1 MSYDGSSKSS
11 PSPLS
16 AHPQLPP
23 FEGTF
28 STEEADC
35 ALVADDFGHSLN
47 RFPWAVL
54 SPRSSEDVIRVVQ
67 FARQNGLKIAP
78 RGQGHSTGGQAQVE
92 AGIVVDLTSLNTIC
106 ALHSDR
112 VEVEAGVLWSTLLQE
127 TLAQGLT
134 PPVLPDYLD
143 LSIGGVLS
151 VGGIGGTS
159 SRYGAI
165 VDHVLELQVVT
176 GTGSLETCSPT
187 HQRDLFESVLAGLG
201 QCGIIVKAVLRLVPA
216 HKQVRIYRLF
226 YSHLAA
232 LIHDQNLLL
241 HEECFDALVGEILPT
256 AQGTWSYVL
265 KAVSFS
271 PASSLCP
278 DRDHLLQ
285 RLGFI
290 RGMEQVEETSYVAF
304 SHRVIRYADTLK
316 EMGIWYHP
324 HPWCAVFVPA
334 CQLEAYMGEALAEV
348 SPADFGLFPI
358 LLSGLHRKHFH
369 TPLLRT
375 PAEETFFLVSFLRS
389 VPPSADV
396 LTKAIAHNRELIER
410 CHVVG
415 GTCYPIGTLELS
427 PTDWKT
433 QFGPTW
439 EKLQRAK
446 EHFDPDHVLTPS
458 PGIFPPHQGT

>member
-1 MSYDGSSKSS
+1 MSHDVSSKSS

-16 AHPQLPP
+16 AHPQLPL
-23 FEGTF
+23 FGGTF
-28 STEEADC
+28 STEETDR
-35 ALVADDFGHSLN
+35 ALVADDFGHSLK

-54 SPRSSEDVIRVVQ
+54 SPRSSEDVVRVVQ

-92 AGIVVDLTSLNTIC
+92 AGIVVHLASLNTIC
-106 ALHSDR
+106 ALHTDR
-112 VEVEAGVLWSTLLQE
+112 VEVEAGVLWRTLLQA

-143 LSIGGVLS
+143 LSVGGVLS

-159 SRYGAI
+159 YRYGSI

-187 HQRDLFESVLAGLG
+187 HQRDLFENVLAGLG
-201 QCGIIVKAVLRLVPA
+201 QCGIVVKAVLRLVPA
-216 HKQVRIYRLF
+216 PKQARVYHLF
-226 YSHLAA
+226 YPHLAA
-232 LIHDQNLLL
+232 LIHDENLLL
-241 HEECFDALVGEILPT
+241 HEERFDVLVGQIRPT

-271 PASSLCP
+271 PVSSHCS
-278 DRDHLLQ
+278 DHDHLLQ

-290 RGMEQVEETSYVAF
+290 RGMEQVEETSYVTL

-316 EMGIWYHP
+316 EMGIWNHP
-324 HPWCAVFVPA
+324 HPWCAVFIPA
-334 CQLEAYMGEALAEV
+334 CQLEAYVSEVLAEV

-358 LLSGLHRKHFH
+358 LLSALHRKHFH

-375 PAEETFFLVSFLRS
+375 PAEETFFLVSFLRT
-389 VPPSADV
+389 VPPSADA
-396 LTKAIAHNRELIER
+396 LTKAIVHNRELIKR

-446 EHFDPDHVLTPS
+446 EHFDPDYVLTPG
-458 PGIFPPHQGT
+458 PGIFPPGHP